1 MPLRFKLAKKIIK
14 WGTRKSNSN
23 FKLLSNT
30 CQRILTREKDLTS
43 TKIDLTRM
51 FAPKTKVMLAT
62 AEAQST
68 TETSSTK
75 QVSNP

>member
-1 MPLRFKLAKKIIK
+1 M
-14 WGTRKSNSN
+14 RKSNNN

-30 CQRILTREKDLTS
+30 YQRILIREKDLTS
-43 TKIDLTRM
+43 TLIELTRM

-68 TETSSTK
+68 TETSSTMP
-75 QVSNP
+75 VSKPQTAATQTIITTF